1 MSERLVFELQAIDR
15 ATAPL
20 KAVQAQVTRTAAT
33 INTANSSMRGFAQAS
48 GLANTATQKWAK
60 GALQQAGFQIG
71 DFAVQVANGTN
82 GLQAFGQ
89 QAPQL
94 LQIFGPAG
102 AVIGAVVAVVA
113 ALGVV
118 AQKSGSEIENLGS
131 ALGVLQAPLGAV
143 ADAVKQAGAALGSV
157 FGNLSGEIDTAI
169 IAVGLFAGAMAIRA
183 VPAMLAATGAS
194 GLFASAMVTFR
205 AAVVASAISAG
216 SFSSALI
223 FLRATAMTVGAAF
236 AAVGAILMKL
246 LPVALLVG
254 LAKLIEIFL
263 RLKEGA
269 GGFGE
274 AMKLLGD
281 LVGAVWQGMVDS
293 AKAIPD
299 ALSGVWMTI
308 KAGFTSMVSGLVG
321 TWYSFLETIARSS
334 GEAGLDDVNSA
345 VLGSLSSVG
354 RLQNDLDKA
363 SETARGEAS
372 TAFASA
378 GTKIS
383 SAWGGVTEAFG
394 ALNDA
399 VAAGTTEVNIF
410 GDASAEAADKAGGAA
425 KAATEELTQ
434 QQENMK
440 AIANTIRESF
450 SSAFMSM
457 VDGTKS
463 VKDAFRDM
471 ARNII
476 MKLYEVLVVQRL
488 VNGIMG
494 VVGKAF
500 PALAPAIAGFKAM
513 GGPVT
518 GGQAYMVGERGPE
531 LVVPSRNAQVIPNNQ
546 LGGGGVT
553 VVQNINVSTGVQQT
567 VRAEIKSLM
576 PQIADSAKAAV
587 LDAKRRGGAYGGA
600 FA

>member
-1 MSERLVFELQAIDR
+1 MVATTTTAGVFSGAIF
-15 ATAPL
+15 
-20 KAVQAQVTRTAAT
+20 AA
-33 INTANSSMRGFAQAS
+33 SS
-48 GLANTATQKWAK
+48 GLGRLTVV
-60 GALQQAGFQIG
+60 
-71 DFAVQVANGTN
+71 FA
-82 GLQAFGQ
+82 
-89 QAPQL
+89 
-94 LQIFGPAG
+94 
-102 AVIGAVVAVVA
+102 A
-113 ALGVV
+113 A
-118 AQKSGSEIENLGS
+118 
-131 ALGVLQAPLGAV
+131 
-143 ADAVKQAGAALGSV
+143 
-157 FGNLSGEIDTAI
+157 
-169 IAVGLFAGAMAIRA
+169 
-183 VPAMLAATGAS
+183 
-194 GLFASAMVTFR
+194 R
-205 AAVVASAISAG
+205 AA
-216 SFSSALI
+216 
-223 FLRATAMTVGAAF
+223 AMTVGAAF
-236 AAVGAILMKL
+236 VALGKILL
-246 LPVALLVG
+246 RFAPVAVLLIV
-254 LAKLIEIFL
+254 AKLIELFL
-263 RLKEGA
+263 HLKQGA

-281 LVGAVWQGMVDS
+281 LVKSIFDGMVASGKVAVEGLNGAWLTLQSGFMNVLSFIQTKWGEFLYSLSGGMVGIPGLEDAANRLGS
-293 AKAIPD
+293 MGMEVMAKASATAVNAGQVAAEAD
-299 ALSGVWMTI
+299 AAFANAATNAASAWSGV
-308 KAGFTSMVSGLVG
+308 G
-321 TWYSFLETIARSS
+321 
-334 GEAGLDDVNSA
+334 D
-345 VLGSLSSVG
+345 
-354 RLQNDLDKA
+354 
-363 SETARGEAS
+363 
-372 TAFASA
+372 
-378 GTKIS
+378 
-383 SAWGGVTEAFG
+383 AWT

-440 AIANTIRESF
+440 AIANTIRDSF

>member
-118 AQKSGSEIENLGS
+118 AQKSGGEIENLGS
-131 ALGVLQAPLGAV
+131 ALGVLQAPLSAV

-223 FLRATAMTVGAAF
+223 FLRATVMTVGAAF
-236 AAVGAILMKL
+236 AAVGAILMRL

-281 LVGAVWQGMVDS
+281 LVKSVFVAMAES
-293 AKAIPD
+293 AKALPD
-299 ALSGVWMTI
+299 ALNGVFLKIKSGFMEMISDIIWAWSGMLNSMGNAIEGFMPDVAAKLQSAATGAMTASNDWLTASI
-308 KAGFTSMVSGLVG
+308 DAGS
-321 TWYSFLETIARSS
+321 
-334 GEAGLDDVNSA
+334 DSA
-345 VLGSLSSVG
+345 
-354 RLQNDLDKA
+354 A
-363 SETARGEAS
+363 
-372 TAFASA
+372 AFAAS
-378 GTKIS
+378 GDKVS
-383 SAWGGVTEAFG
+383 SAWGGVTGAWN
-394 ALNDA
+394 ALNAA
-399 VAAGTTEVNIF
+399 VTAGTTEVDIF
-410 GDASAEAADKAGGAA
+410 GEASADAADKAGGAA
-425 KAATEELTQ
+425 KAATEELTR

-440 AIANTIRESF
+440 AIADTIRDSF
-450 SSAFMSM
+450 SGAFMSM

-494 VVGKAF
+494 FVGKAF
-500 PALAPAIAGFKAM
+500 PALAPYINTAAM

-518 GGQAYMVGERGPE
+518 GGKPVLVGERGPE
-531 LVVPSRNAQVIPNNQ
+531 LMVPSRNAQVVPNNQ

-587 LDAKRRGGAYGGA
+587 FDAQRRSVNGMGY
-600 FA
+600 

>member
-1 MSERLVFELQAIDR
+1 
-15 ATAPL
+15 
-20 KAVQAQVTRTAAT
+20 
-33 INTANSSMRGFAQAS
+33 
-48 GLANTATQKWAK
+48 
-60 GALQQAGFQIG
+60 
-71 DFAVQVANGTN
+71 
-82 GLQAFGQ
+82 
-89 QAPQL
+89 
-94 LQIFGPAG
+94 
-102 AVIGAVVAVVA
+102 
-113 ALGVV
+113 
-118 AQKSGSEIENLGS
+118 
-131 ALGVLQAPLGAV
+131 VLQAPLGAV

-223 FLRATAMTVGAAF
+223 FLRATVMTVGAAF
-236 AAVGAILMKL
+236 AAVGAILMRL

-254 LAKLIEIFL
+254 LAKLIEVFL

-269 GGFGE
+269 GGFGN

-281 LVGAVWQGMVDS
+281 LVKAIFDGMVASGKVAVEGLNGAWLTLQSGFMNVLSFIQTKWGEFLYSLSGGMVGIPGLEDAANRLGS
-293 AKAIPD
+293 MGMEVMAKASATAVNAGQVAAEAD
-299 ALSGVWMTI
+299 A
-308 KAGFTSMVSGLVG
+308 
-321 TWYSFLETIARSS
+321 
-334 GEAGLDDVNSA
+334 
-345 VLGSLSSVG
+345 
-354 RLQNDLDKA
+354 
-363 SETARGEAS
+363 
-372 TAFASA
+372 AFASA
-378 GTKIS
+378 ATNAA
-383 SAWGGVTEAFG
+383 SAWSGVGDAWT
-394 ALNDA
+394 ALKDA

-410 GDASAEAADKAGGAA
+410 GDASAEAAGKAGGAA
-425 KAATEELTQ
+425 KAATEELNR

-440 AIANTIRESF
+440 AIADTIRDSF
-450 SSAFMSM
+450 SGAFMSM

-494 VVGKAF
+494 FVGKAF
-500 PALAPAIAGFKAM
+500 PALAPAIAGAKAM